1 MIYSKYCLIKTA
13 LFVVHMLC
21 LDGFFH
27 ISWSQAHSSVKF
39 SSVFSFFWFQKLFCQ
54 VFSFGF
60 KNSFFSP
67 RLFLPVKQSLK
78 NKGKNSR
85 QRPPCGY
92 SPPPQC
98 VAPSCLRPPPAR
110 KPPSP
115 PWPSAQ
121 PTCCRS
127 TCKTSQCPS
136 NSAAASPSG
145 QPSGDPGHKRPWRH

>member
-1 MIYSKYCLIKTA
+1 MLFTCYVWMISSTYLGHRHTHLSSSRA
-13 LFVVHMLC
+13 SFR
-21 LDGFFH
+21 FFL
-27 ISWSQAHSSVKF
+27 
-39 SSVFSFFWFQKLFCQ
+39 FQKLFCQ
-54 VFSFGF
+54 VLERLFVWFQ
-60 KNSFFSP
+60 KFFLFASS
-67 RLFLPVKQSLK
+67 FLPVKQSLK
-78 NKGKNSR
+78 NNGKNSR
-85 QRPPCGY
+85 QRPPCGC

-98 VAPSCLRPPPAR
+98 VAPSCLRLPPAR

-115 PWPSAQ
+115 PWPSAR